1 VLRPDA
7 AGAPGAPGAPA
18 RPATPAAR
26 ARTVSPVRGIPIP
39 GVVAR
44 ALARRR
50 ADPGASID
58 RVAAVA
64 ERLASLL
71 GAGLAPVAAWRNV
84 GVDVRPTSARA
95 WSAGVAAADPDDAV
109 LAAAAEAASHGA
121 DVAEAV
127 ERAAREQP
135 GASPAWSVLAAAWS
149 VAEVAGSPL
158 AACLTVLAG
167 SLRDEAQLR
176 REARAALAGP
186 AASSRLVAALPVIA
200 LLFGATLGFDT
211 IGVLL
216 GNPFG
221 LGCMVV
227 GSALLWAG
235 ARWNRS
241 LIARAAVARPAPGLE
256 LDLLAVALASGASV
270 DRADDIVRGALRAHL
285 PEIAGTDAAAPVL
298 ALAERAGAPVADL
311 LRAEAARVRG
321 TARADGAIRAAALG
335 VRLMIPLGCCVLPA
349 FVLLGVAPLL
359 ISVVTGTLGG
369 PG

>member
-1 VLRPDA
+1 MLTPGVA
-7 AGAPGAPGAPA
+7 VAPGTAGSPA
-18 RPATPAAR
+18 RSFRGGRRPGVLAR
-26 ARTVSPVRGIPIP
+26 AI
-39 GVVAR
+39 
-44 ALARRR
+44 ARRR
-50 ADPGASID
+50 ADPAAPMD

-71 GAGLAPVAAWRNV
+71 GAGLAPAAAWRNV
-84 GVDVRPTSARA
+84 GVDVRPPAARVR
-95 WSAGVAAADPDDAV
+95 SSGAAEADADDAV
-109 LAAAAEAASHGA
+109 LAAAADAASRGVDIA
-121 DVAEAV
+121 DAI
-127 ERAAREQP
+127 ERTTRERSDV
-135 GASPAWSVLAAAWS
+135 SPAWSVLAAAWS

-167 SLRDEAQLR
+167 ALRDEAQLR

-221 LGCMVV
+221 LGCLVA

-235 ARWNRS
+235 SRWNRS

-270 DRADDIVRGALRAHL
+270 DRADDIVRSALRAHL
-285 PEIAGTDAAAPVL
+285 PEIAGSDAAAPVL

-321 TARADGAIRAAALG
+321 TARADGAVRAAALG

>member
-1 VLRPDA
+1 MLRSHRSV
-7 AGAPGAPGAPA
+7 G
-18 RPATPAAR
+18 TPAPPR
-26 ARTVSPVRGIPIP
+26 RGRVP
-39 GVVAR
+39 GLVAR
-44 ALARRR
+44 VIARRR
-50 ADPGASID
+50 TDPAASID

-71 GAGLAPVAAWRNV
+71 GAGLAPAAAWRNV
-84 GVDVRPTSARA
+84 GIDGRLVRGRPP
-95 WSAGVAAADPDDAV
+95 GVAAGASADDAV
-109 LAAAAEAASHGA
+109 LASAADAAVEGA
-121 DVAEAV
+121 DVAAAI
-127 ERAAREQP
+127 ERATRVRP
-135 GASPAWSVLAAAWS
+135 DASPAWSILAAAWS
-149 VAEVAGSPL
+149 VADVAGSPL

-176 REARAALAGP
+176 RDARAALAGP

-211 IGVLL
+211 VGVLL

-221 LGCMVV
+221 LGCLVA
-227 GSALLWAG
+227 GSVLLWAG

-256 LDLLAVALASGASV
+256 LDLLAVALASGASL
-270 DRADDIVRGALRAHL
+270 DRADDIVRAALRTHL
-285 PEIAGTDAAAPVL
+285 PELAGTAAAAPVL

-321 TARADGAIRAAALG
+321 TARADGAVRAATLG

-369 PG
+369 PA

>member
-7 AGAPGAPGAPA
+7 AAAPLGSRGRIPPDAPP
-18 RPATPAAR
+18 RR
-26 ARTVSPVRGIPIP
+26 LRLP

-44 ALARRR
+44 AIALRRT
-50 ADPGASID
+50 DPAASID
-58 RVAAVA
+58 RIAAVA
-64 ERLASLL
+64 ERLGSLL
-71 GAGLAPVAAWRNV
+71 GAGLTPAAAWRNV
-84 GVDVRPTSARA
+84 GLDIGSSPVRGRPG
-95 WSAGVAAADPDDAV
+95 GVGPDDPDDAV
-109 LAAAAEAASHGA
+109 LSAAAEAASHGG
-121 DVAEAV
+121 DVAEAI
-127 ERAAREQP
+127 ERAMRDHS
-135 GASPAWSVLAAAWS
+135 GVSPAWSVLAAAWS
-149 VAEVAGSPL
+149 VADAAGSPL
-158 AACLTVLAG
+158 AACLSVIAAA
-167 SLRDEAQLR
+167 LRDEAQLR
-176 REARAALAGP
+176 RDARAALAGP

-221 LGCMVV
+221 IGCLAA
-227 GSALLWAG
+227 GSVLLWAG

-270 DRADDIVRGALRAHL
+270 GRADDIVRDALRRHL
-285 PEIAGTDAAAPVL
+285 PEIAGSEAAAPVL
-298 ALAERAGAPVADL
+298 ALAERAGAPVGDL
-311 LRAEAARVRG
+311 LRAEAARLRG

-369 PG
+369 PA